1 MYLKL
6 INLDEFNLQRS
17 MILEIY
23 DWLRSISIFLCTPG
37 KLRFPG
43 ERISIIGG
51 KFFLLHLEVVWRD
64 VYSPF
69 TTWK

>member
-23 DWLRSISIFLCTPG
+23 DWLRSISIFLGTAG

-43 ERISIIGG
+43 ERISIIGDPRLTYG
-51 KFFLLHLEVVWRD
+51 SRCFIPSGV
-64 VYSPF
+64 
-69 TTWK
+69 